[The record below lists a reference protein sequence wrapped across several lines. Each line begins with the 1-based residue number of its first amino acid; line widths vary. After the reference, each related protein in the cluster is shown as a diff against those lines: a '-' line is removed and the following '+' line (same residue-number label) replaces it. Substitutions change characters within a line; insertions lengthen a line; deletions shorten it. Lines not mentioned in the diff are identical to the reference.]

1 MASDKSVKESETT
14 ALSNLSI
21 QEANRTVTLT
31 AEQRRDADQPPS
43 GSIEEEIRV
52 LAYYKWESS
61 ECPGG
66 DGVEFWLEAEREINA
81 AQRTSIAAKESAHS
95 ID

>member
-1 MASDKSVKESETT
+1 MATNKAKATETMTLSTFSMRDPSTVK
-14 ALSNLSI
+14 LSNEHGPS
-21 QEANRTVTLT
+21 
-31 AEQRRDADQPPS
+31 ADQPPS

-61 ECPGG
+61 ECPEG

-81 AQRTSIAAKESAHS
+81 AQPTSIAAQESAHS